1 MKGAETEDGSAGVLS
16 ESEDLTVHGEPSLV
30 GTPIFVVGC
39 PRSGT
44 TILRWSLDSHPRI
57 SAGPEESALYYL
69 SKADNAK
76 ARERREGY
84 GVGEDSWHAMVRDLV
99 DGLMRPYAENQGKT
113 RWALKHPE
121 LCFSIP
127 FLDKIFPDCQVI
139 HIVRD
144 PSDVVASC
152 QGLFGRSLT
161 DRYAKLWDKSVRTA
175 ERDGPKLG
183 PDRFKTVR
191 YEDLVTEP
199 EKQVREVI
207 EWLGEP
213 WSEEALW
220 VHARTHRYPAE
231 RKPEAGLQ
239 QRVALHTRSV
249 GGGHKK
255 ANLASLA
262 YLKVRSRDLTGRFG
276 YAVNPVTTRI

>member
-1 MKGAETEDGSAGVLS
+1 MRGAETEDGSAARLS
-16 ESEDLTVHGEPSLV
+16 DSQDLRVHGEASLV
-30 GTPIFVVGC
+30 EHPIFIVGC

-69 SKADNAK
+69 SKGDNAK
-76 ARERREGY
+76 ARERRDGY
-84 GVGEDSWHAMVRDLV
+84 GVEEESWYAMVRGLV
-99 DGLMRPYAENQGKT
+99 EGLMRPYAENQGKT

-127 FLDKIFPDCQVI
+127 FLNKIYPECQVI

-144 PSDVVASC
+144 PSDVIASC

-161 DRYAKLWDKSVRTA
+161 HRYGRLWDSSVRTA

-183 PDRFKTVR
+183 ADRFKTIR

-199 EKQVREVI
+199 EKQLRELI

-213 WSEEALW
+213 WSDEALW

-231 RKPEAGLQ
+231 RKEKAALQ
-239 QRVALHTRSV
+239 QRVALHSRSV

-255 ANLASLA
+255 ANLLA
-262 YLKVRSRDLTGRFG
+262 LLYLKARSRDLTGRFG
-276 YAVNPVTTRI
+276 YRVNPVTTRI